1 MDLIFKRSEFEA
13 VVREQLS
20 VFDRPLTEEDAA
32 AVTHLDLSEFSFA
45 DEDIDIL
52 CLFRN
57 LKSLSIEI
65 GQTSAAFWRH
75 FNYLEDLYLICLG
88 NYVDFRYFENM
99 KDLTSLVVSG
109 GDYSGIDFLNS
120 QALLPLKHLEE
131 LILHEF
137 GHVDIQP
144 LTSMP
149 QLKNL
154 GLHYA
159 DYVSNIEVI
168 GTMAQ
173 LESLTLV
180 DIEAEYLDFLDCL
193 PNNLRL
199 EMCGIRVYN
208 TVDPKKWRRFAEH
221 NISEIT
227 TADNPYEYI
236 DLSELYA

>member
-1 MDLIFKRSEFEA
+1 MDLIFQHSGFEA

-32 AVTHLDLSEFSFA
+32 SVTHLDLSEFGFS
-45 DEDIDIL
+45 DEDIDTL
-52 CLFRN
+52 CLFKN

-99 KDLTSLVVSG
+99 KNLTSLVVSG
-109 GDYSGIDFLNS
+109 GDYSGIDFQNL
-120 QALLPLKHLEE
+120 QALAPLKHLEE

-144 LTSMP
+144 LASMP

-159 DYVSNIEVI
+159 NHVYNIDVI
-168 GTMAQ
+168 ETMVQ
-173 LESLTLV
+173 LESLALV
-180 DIEAEYLDFLDCL
+180 DLKVESLDFLDQL
-193 PNNLRL
+193 PDQLRL
-199 EMCGIRVYN
+199 EMSGISVHN
-208 TVDPKKWRRFAEH
+208 SVDPKKWRRFSEH
-221 NISEIT
+221 DVSEIT
-227 TADNPYEYI
+227 TADKPFEYI
-236 DLSELYA
+236 NLSELYA

>member
-1 MDLIFKRSEFEA
+1 MELIFNHSEFEA

-32 AVTHLDLSEFSFA
+32 SVTHLDLSEFGFS
-45 DEDIDIL
+45 DEDIDTL
-52 CLFRN
+52 CLFKN

-99 KDLTSLVVSG
+99 KNLTSLVVSG

-144 LTSMP
+144 LASMP

-173 LESLTLV
+173 LESLALV
-180 DIEAEYLDFLDCL
+180 DIEVNHLDFLDCL
-193 PNNLRL
+193 PDNLRL

-208 TVDPKKWRRFAEH
+208 TVDPKKWKRFAEH
-221 NISEIT
+221 DISEIT
-227 TADNPYEYI
+227 TADNPYEHI